1 MKYMVPLE
9 EAQKLLLQL
18 VKPLEPVEL
27 DLLQARGLVLAVDVP
42 APGPVPPFSRS
53 HFDGFALQS
62 NDIAW
67 ASPESPARLLVTRS
81 LKAGQFAPAGVDP
94 GTAMAI
100 VTGAPVPSG
109 ADCVVRFEVVRREGE
124 DIVLS
129 APLKP
134 GQGIMPAG
142 GDVAAGDCV
151 IQPGTLITPPAIGV
165 LAALGHSRIK
175 VHRRPRVAIFAT
187 GDELQALGQP
197 LDSGKIYNS
206 NLYTMAALASEAGV
220 EPVLLDA
227 VPDEEELIVR
237 QFEQALSV
245 ADLVIST
252 GGAAAGERDLASAAI
267 ERCGAQLLFQRIDI
281 TPGKHIVCGLKDG
294 CLLLGLSG
302 KPASAVAAFT
312 LLARP
317 LLRRMGGHRELFLPR
332 IEATLVEGIP
342 GGFAGRLL
350 VRAEVWYRD
359 GYRARPTPR
368 GAGSLLSLTAGNALI
383 DLPAGCGPLQSGEK
397 VSAILI

>member
-27 DLLQARGLVLAVDVP
+27 ELLQARGLVLAVDVP
-42 APGPVPPFSRS
+42 ASGPVPPFSRS

-142 GDVAAGDCV
+142 GDVAARRLGSWRPSATAGSMYTGG
-151 IQPGTLITPPAIGV
+151 PGLPS
-165 LAALGHSRIK
+165 L
-175 VHRRPRVAIFAT
+175 RRAT
-187 GDELQALGQP
+187 SCRP
-197 LDSGKIYNS
+197 LDSLWTAGKYTTVIYTLWPPS
-206 NLYTMAALASEAGV
+206 
-220 EPVLLDA
+220 
-227 VPDEEELIVR
+227 R
-237 QFEQALSV
+237 
-245 ADLVIST
+245 
-252 GGAAAGERDLASAAI
+252 R
-267 ERCGAQLLFQRIDI
+267 
-281 TPGKHIVCGLKDG
+281 
-294 CLLLGLSG
+294 
-302 KPASAVAAFT
+302 KPAW
-312 LLARP
+312 
-317 LLRRMGGHRELFLPR
+317 RR
-332 IEATLVEGIP
+332 
-342 GGFAGRLL
+342 
-350 VRAEVWYRD
+350 
-359 GYRARPTPR
+359 
-368 GAGSLLSLTAGNALI
+368 S
-383 DLPAGCGPLQSGEK
+383 C
-397 VSAILI
+397 